1 MSKTDTV
8 SPLRQRMIEDMAA
21 RKLNPLLRMP
31 TTRTRPTDCAFN
43 AIGKVTVQPR
53 KPRNTRRLMC
63 VLTRPVLFEAST
75 LEQIG
80 VVKCPVRGL
89 ESADLA
95 LRLPRRQYPR
105 LQT

>member
-1 MSKTDTV
+1 
-8 SPLRQRMIEDMAA
+8 
-21 RKLNPLLRMP
+21 
-31 TTRTRPTDCAFN
+31 
-43 AIGKVTVQPR
+43 
-53 KPRNTRRLMC
+53 MC